1 MTTNGPK
8 IHLLIPLKQP
18 VNGIAYKA
26 KCQRAFKFSTGRQ
39 LRGTENLAEVTCSKC
54 LGYFQAGGF

>member
-1 MTTNGPK
+1 MTTKGPK

-26 KCQRAFKFSTGRQ
+26 KCQRAFAFNTGRQ
-39 LRGTENLAEVTCSKC
+39 LRGTENPAKVTCAKC
-54 LGYFQAGGF
+54 LGR